1 MSFRKYIT
9 SRVFLAQLLA
19 ALAIVAVLAYLFF
32 HWITFI
38 TNHGDGITVP
48 NLSKLNPEQVEEKL
62 DELDL
67 DYQIIDTVDYRS
79 DFPKLTVVEQE
90 PTSGSKVKG
99 GRTIY
104 IKLNASTFKMVSV
117 PDLIEKTYRQAV
129 PTLKAVG
136 LQEGSIKYVPYL
148 GKDMVLEMWIGGKKI
163 KAGEKVLKNTKVDL
177 VLGDGKVVFDESQ
190 LDTVPNTEIQ
200 IDSIS
205 NEQ

>member
-1 MSFRKYIT
+1 MSFKKYIT
-9 SRVFLAQLLA
+9 SRVFFAQLLA
-19 ALAIVAVLAYLFF
+19 ALAIVVVLAYLFF

-38 TNHGDGITVP
+38 TNHGDEITVP
-48 NLSKLNPEQVEEKL
+48 NLSKLTPEQIEEKL

-79 DFPKLTVVEQE
+79 DYPKLTVVEQE

-104 IKLNASTFKMVSV
+104 IKLNASTFKMVAV

-136 LQEGSIKYVPYL
+136 LQEGTIKYVPYL
-148 GKDMVLEMWIGGKKI
+148 GKDMVLEMWINGKKI

-190 LDTVPNTEIQ
+190 LDTVPNTDIQ

>member
-1 MSFRKYIT
+1 M
-9 SRVFLAQLLA
+9 
-19 ALAIVAVLAYLFF
+19 
-32 HWITFI
+32 
-38 TNHGDGITVP
+38 
-48 NLSKLNPEQVEEKL
+48 
-62 DELDL
+62 
-67 DYQIIDTVDYRS
+67 
-79 DFPKLTVVEQE
+79 VV
-90 PTSGSKVKG
+90 
-99 GRTIY
+99 
-104 IKLNASTFKMVSV
+104 V